1 MAERYMT
8 SWTFEVKNNTRV
20 DKDKGVIYNA
30 AIVTVGPAKGHGV
43 ELEREFIDET
53 VRQGNALRNGLK
65 MRYGHPTMSSTAL
78 GTFLG
83 RAKNFRVDDSGQTP
97 IARADLFISKEA
109 KESPQGDLYSYVL
122 GMAENESDM
131 FGLSIVFK
139 PGDQYQYNEAGD
151 KITKGF
157 SEDSTTFVEMKQ
169 LTHVDFVDDP
179 AANDSGLFSSFDSA
193 TIAGQVSEFL
203 DTHPQVWELLKKRPD
218 IFEIFSSRYD
228 EYLKRKGDTKTVFD
242 AETITD
248 ELTAVAVSDTGSV
261 EPQTKNEVNT
271 MSDERKIFSE
281 MKGKFGADIA
291 ATVFEDGGSMED
303 AQAMFDAHKYDAL
316 TAERDTLQTE
326 KAELQ
331 SQVDELNAKLSAIT
345 DGGDA
350 VDFEDAGEEE
360 AHQEP
365 ETVDCKAKIAEYE
378 SQGLSAVEAQNKIL
392 EEYPDEFKKQFKI
405 GG

>member
-8 SWTFEVKNNTRV
+8 SWTFDVQNNTRV
-20 DKDKGVIYNA
+20 DKEKGVIYNA

-43 ELEREFIDET
+43 ELEREFIEET

-83 RAKNFRVDDSGQTP
+83 RAKNFRVDDGGETP
-97 IARADLFISKEA
+97 IARADLFLSTEA

-122 GMAENESDM
+122 GMAENEPDM

-139 PGDQYQYNEAGD
+139 PGKQYQYADGE
-151 KITKGF
+151 KIYTGF
-157 SEDSTTFVEMKQ
+157 SEDATTYVEMKQ

-179 AANDSGLFSSFDSA
+179 AANDSGLFSAFNAS

-203 DTHPQVWELLKKRPD
+203 DTHPQVWELLEERPD
-218 IFEIFSSRYD
+218 IFEIFSGRYR
-228 EYLKRKGDTKTVFD
+228 EYLERKGTTHTVFD

-248 ELTAVAVSDTGSV
+248 ELTAVADSDTGSV
-261 EPQTKNEVNT
+261 EPQTKKEVNT
-271 MSDERKIFSE
+271 MSDERKVFSE
-281 MKGKFGADIA
+281 MKEKFGAEIA

-303 AQAMFDAHKYDAL
+303 AQAMFDAQKFDAL
-316 TAERDTLQTE
+316 KTERDALQTE
-326 KAELQ
+326 KAELEA
-331 SQVDELNAKLSAIT
+331 QVEELNAKLSAIV
-345 DGGDA
+345 DGGEA
-350 VDFEDAGEEE
+350 IDFDDAGEEE

-365 ETVDCKAKIAEYE
+365 EKVDCFAKVKEYQE
-378 SQGLSAVEAQNKIL
+378 QGLSASEAQDKVL
-392 EEYPDEFKKQFKI
+392 EEYPEEFKAQCM
-405 GG
+405 